1 VTEESKKCSPER
13 TKDSSSG
20 ERMSLAQLWPVVQV
34 MMTDKRDTRSHLE
47 VVSVFLEIP
56 SDKQISD
63 SCLFV

>member
-1 VTEESKKCSPER
+1 
-13 TKDSSSG
+13 
-20 ERMSLAQLWPVVQV
+20 MSLAQLWPVVQV

-56 SDKQISD
+56 SDKQIGD